1 MKVQT
6 KDEEGNPLS
15 DFECLMKVGHILK
28 KTGIDE
34 LPQFFYVLKGI
45 YVFSQRKIELLKDI
59 IIRKSANNR

>member
-15 DFECLMKVGHILK
+15 DFECLMKVGHILR

-34 LPQFFYVLKGI
+34 LPQFLMF
-45 YVFSQRKIELLKDI
+45 
-59 IIRKSANNR
+59 